1 MANPYTTTIT
11 FAEETLGTGDTWQLV
26 LTLSTA
32 LEGSNASIDAAD
44 QGLVIT
50 DHGKT
55 TWDFD
60 MNDLSLMPGE
70 MKMSIADTSD
80 YLHGF
85 LFATTSIANATT
97 KQFTVQI
104 KLNGSIEFSGKA
116 LEDDVRYHMGTKLL
130 TFSAASSIDELKNTA
145 LYDGDDVD
153 TNPLSYADLTNKRK
167 LVDIIDDIMKKIYP
181 ATIGTYYHDWTFR
194 DEDLND
200 CNFEDIYA
208 VLNTFYDNS
217 ADHLIDLTE
226 VIKEI
231 IHVMASRLI
240 IVNENSYII
249 EGLGYYDAANTQIPT
264 ILDHVKEYRWAK
276 LQYARFEPTET
287 QGAFYPLN
295 YGTPTNL
302 ESSKFEKRFIL
313 AAGYWGMELVENI
326 ASNIYNYSGGDY
338 KRICWAIRGGVP
350 GNLYTIAGAAYI
362 VYRGD
367 VKNMINHKFHC
378 SGVDYVLN
386 KTVLYDSGY
395 YQINKMVKDWEN
407 ETTDIEAIYCA
418 AA

>member
-145 LYDGDDVD
+145 LYDGDDVA

-181 ATIGTYYHDWTFR
+181 ATIGT
-194 DEDLND
+194 
-200 CNFEDIYA
+200 
-208 VLNTFYDNS
+208 
-217 ADHLIDLTE
+217 
-226 VIKEI
+226 
-231 IHVMASRLI
+231 
-240 IVNENSYII
+240 
-249 EGLGYYDAANTQIPT
+249 
-264 ILDHVKEYRWAK
+264 
-276 LQYARFEPTET
+276 
-287 QGAFYPLN
+287 
-295 YGTPTNL
+295 
-302 ESSKFEKRFIL
+302 
-313 AAGYWGMELVENI
+313 
-326 ASNIYNYSGGDY
+326 
-338 KRICWAIRGGVP
+338 
-350 GNLYTIAGAAYI
+350 
-362 VYRGD
+362 
-367 VKNMINHKFHC
+367 
-378 SGVDYVLN
+378 
-386 KTVLYDSGY
+386 
-395 YQINKMVKDWEN
+395 
-407 ETTDIEAIYCA
+407 
-418 AA
+418 